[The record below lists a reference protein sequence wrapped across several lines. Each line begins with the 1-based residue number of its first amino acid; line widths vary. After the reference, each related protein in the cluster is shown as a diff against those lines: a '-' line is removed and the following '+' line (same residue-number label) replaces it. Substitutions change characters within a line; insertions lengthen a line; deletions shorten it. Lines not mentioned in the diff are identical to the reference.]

1 MILHVICS
9 LVEPMHQIHL
19 HVYEQSFTLHPYK
32 LKKKTQKKTQKE
44 RFMYTFSPT
53 LIGFNFL
60 NSIFTINILLLN
72 LKFICVN

>member
-1 MILHVICS
+1 
-9 LVEPMHQIHL
+9 MHQIHL

-32 LKKKTQKKTQKE
+32 LKKKPKNPQKE

-60 NSIFTINILLLN
+60 NSILL
-72 LKFICVN
+72 

>member
-19 HVYEQSFTLHPYK
+19 QVYEQSFTLHLYK
-32 LKKKTQKKTQKE
+32 LKKTTQKPQE
-44 RFMYTFSPT
+44 QRFIYTFSPT

-60 NSIFTINILLLN
+60 NLIFINILILN